1 MSRPGAAP
9 PDLPGQV
16 RALAHAL
23 WGGQWRVEWRGGAK
37 DAAQRAV
44 IVVGRDG
51 GGHLGDGNDHGEA
64 ERAHDAAAVLH
75 LPAWAEPAPDLSLAI
90 AAHAAAHRRFG
101 GEAQARAGLKPVQ
114 QALLGV
120 LEDARVEWLA
130 AQELPGLRA
139 VWWSFHTEAAARQ
152 GSGFEDLLARLAAS
166 LLNPDH
172 DDPHAWVAKVR
183 REFFA
188 PDGGLALDTPARV
201 REAAS
206 RLGHDIGQMRLPFN
220 ARTYTVS
227 ARYRDDNSHLWR
239 PDDEPP
245 RDEAPL
251 NADAA
256 PPSDDAPSAS
266 PTPVALEPD
275 AIYPEWD
282 HRIAR
287 YRPGWCRVFGG
298 DPPAGEAAPPPRAE
312 RHRLQRRLARLSLQR
327 RAGGGRCAQGEELH
341 PAALVEARLDR
352 LAGRTPEARVY
363 RSPQRPAPPLAVL
376 LLLDASASTEGEPLA
391 QLQRGALATVQ
402 ALRALGHRCA
412 LWAFSSRG
420 RHRIDMPCLR
430 HWDEHVLARLPAL
443 RGGGSTR
450 MGAALRHALHLS
462 ALDQRR
468 HPGRRRLI
476 VLLSDGEPH
485 DVDVHDPAYL
495 PADLQRAAREAE
507 GRGVGVRALVLAPGE
522 AATLAAA
529 LGRASVRICRS
540 SAQWPAALAALLAA
554 SPG

>member
-1 MSRPGAAP
+1 MAASA
-9 PDLPGQV
+9 DLPGQV

-23 WGGQWRVEWRGGAK
+23 WGEPWRVEARAGPAETT
-37 DAAQRAV
+37 QRAV
-44 IVVGRDG
+44 IVFSVGAD
-51 GGHLGDGNDHGEA
+51 
-64 ERAHDAAAVLH
+64 AVLH
-75 LPAWAEPAPDLSLAI
+75 LPTWATPGLALAM

-101 GEAQARAGLKPVQ
+101 GGAQARAGLKPVQ

-130 AQELPGLRA
+130 LRELPGLRA
-139 VWWSFHTEAAARQ
+139 VWWPFHAEAAARR
-152 GSGFEDLLARLAAS
+152 GSGFEDLLARLAAC

-172 DDPHAWVAKVR
+172 EDPHAWVAKVR
-183 REFFA
+183 RVFFA

-206 RLGHDIGQMRLPFN
+206 VLGHDIGQMRLPFN

-227 ARYRDDNSHLWR
+227 ARYRDDNSHLWL

-256 PPSDDAPSAS
+256 PPTDDAPAAS
-266 PTPVALEPD
+266 PTPVATEPD

-287 YRPGWCRVFGG
+287 YRPDWCRVFGG
-298 DPPAGEAAPPPRAE
+298 EPPAGEGVRPPPAE
-312 RHRLQRRLARLSLQR
+312 RRRLQRRLAHLSLLR
-327 RAGGGRCAQGEELH
+327 RAGGGRCAEGDDLH

-352 LAGRTPEARVY
+352 LAGRTPQARVY

-391 QLQRGALATVQ
+391 QLQRGASATVQ

-430 HWDEHVLARLPAL
+430 HWDEPAPARLPAL

-462 ALDQRR
+462 ALDQRH

-485 DVDVHDPAYL
+485 DVDVHDPVYL
-495 PADLQRAAREAE
+495 PSDLQRAAREAA

-522 AATLAAA
+522 PATLAAA
-529 LGRASVRICRS
+529 LGRANVRACAS
-540 SAQWPAALAALLAA
+540 SAQWPAALSALLAA